1 MPKYNRFEMGRI
13 IEAYVLNPKYRQ
25 VLYLKYVEGLTH
37 EQVAE
42 KSNYSTQQVK
52 NICKDYK
59 DFLIS
64 LL

>member
-1 MPKYNRFEMGRI
+1 MPIYNRFEMERVI
-13 IEAYVLNPKYRQ
+13 NEYVVNPKYRE

-42 KSNYSTQQVK
+42 KSNYCTQQVK
-52 NICKDYK
+52 NICRDYK
-59 DFLIS
+59 NFLIS